1 MDHKHLLVNCTYK
14 ETPFTDESFTE
25 NWLKEIVEK
34 IDMEILYPPK
44 AVKCLDK
51 GNEGITAFCMIT
63 TSHICLHS
71 WEKSDPNL
79 VQFDVYSC
87 KDFSQSLILDE
98 MKKFKPIRIGCRFIN
113 RGLPETKNWEMG
125 REELF

>member
-1 MDHKHLLVNCTYK
+1 MDHKHLIVNCTYK
-14 ETPFTDESFTE
+14 ETPFKDERFTE
-25 NWLKEIVEK
+25 RWLEEIVEK
-34 IDMEILYPPK
+34 IDMEILYPAK
-44 AVKCLDK
+44 AIRCFDK

-71 WEKSDPNL
+71 WERSDPNL

-87 KDFSQSLILDE
+87 KDFSQELIINE
-98 MKKFKPIRIGCRFIN
+98 MRKFNPIRVGCRFIN
-113 RGLPETKNWEMG
+113 RGISATKGWEMG